1 MMNKSWVKGF
11 LLALLVWVAP
21 WSLADDSPV
30 SIVTATS
37 EAVRAALLKENGSNG
52 DAVRADVEK
61 LIYAR
66 FDFNRMTALA
76 VGKYWRDATPE
87 QKTAL
92 SNEFRTL
99 LSRTYYTTMLRYRDV
114 KLNVRP
120 EPLLEN
126 DGKQATVKTDV
137 TVGNAQ
143 QPVMIDYVLYQSDAG
158 WKVFNV
164 NVEGASLVTVY
175 RNQFADEINKGG
187 MAGLIQTLQ
196 AKNAQPPQS

>member
-1 MMNKSWVKGF
+1 MNKSWVKGF

-21 WSLADDSPV
+21 SSLADESPV